1 MNAAGQRVF
10 ERQRI
15 WRVTERALTAACVA
29 LADAVRE
36 DHLAV
41 SRVIGIANGGVI
53 PAGEVARHLGVELLT
68 VRARHNID
76 DRTYLQATGE
86 VEVEQADVVA
96 LTGFNGTVLVVDDI
110 CGSGATLRALAQALK
125 PVVGPGCRLL
135 TATLCLNAG
144 ARLRPDYW
152 IWPVSDWVNFPW
164 EQPPAAPT
172 SHLPYPEGAHRDR

>member
-1 MNAAGQRVF
+1 MTAPGQRVF

-15 WRVTERALTAACVA
+15 WRVDERAVAAACA
-29 LADAVRE
+29 LLAKAVRE

-41 SRVIGIANGGVI
+41 SRVVGIANGGVV
-53 PAGEVARHLGVELLT
+53 PADEVARHLSVEPVV
-68 VRARHNID
+68 VRARHNAD
-76 DRTYLQATGE
+76 DSTYLQATGVVQ
-86 VEVEQADVVA
+86 VEHADTVA

-110 CGSGATLRALAQALK
+110 CGSGATLRALAQTLK
-125 PVVGPGCRLL
+125 PVVRPECRLL

-164 EQPPAAPT
+164 EQPPGVPT
-172 SHLPYPEGAHRDR
+172 SDLPHPEGVHRDR